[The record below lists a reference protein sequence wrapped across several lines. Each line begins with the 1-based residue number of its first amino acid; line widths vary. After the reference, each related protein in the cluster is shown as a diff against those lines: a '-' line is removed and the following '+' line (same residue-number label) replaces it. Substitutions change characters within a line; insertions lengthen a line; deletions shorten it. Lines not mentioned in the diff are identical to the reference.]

1 MTRKILYI
9 TGTRADYGL
18 MRSVLRRI
26 HEHPDLSLDIV
37 VTGMH
42 LMDEFGHTIDEIQ
55 SDGYSF
61 HTGDVRYEDDTQAA
75 MAIFIGR
82 FIEKLTPVIS
92 EIKPDI
98 ILLLGDRG
106 EMLAGAIV
114 GAYLSIPVAHIHGG
128 EITSTV
134 DDATRHA
141 ITKLAS
147 IHFPAT
153 EESKNRIIN
162 MGEEPSRVFLVGA
175 PGLDQI
181 LEEKLLSKTE
191 LAEKYHLDFSKPIV
205 MIIQHPVTEE
215 IHDAGAQIRETME
228 AIVSLEYQ
236 TILIYP
242 NADAGGRAM
251 IAVIQDYL
259 EYPFIQTFQS
269 IPHRDYL
276 SLLNVVDVLV
286 GNSSSALIEAPSF
299 ELPAINIGTRQKGR
313 EKGSNVIDSAYAR
326 VEIRRAIEK
335 ALTNSAF
342 REQVRDCLNPY
353 GEGKSSERIT
363 YILSTIDLT
372 IKNVQE

>member
-1 MTRKILYI
+1 
-9 TGTRADYGL
+9 

-26 HEHPDLSLDIV
+26 HEQPDLSLDIV

-42 LMDEFGHTIDEIQ
+42 LMEEFGHTVDEIQ
-55 SDGYSF
+55 SDGYSY
-61 HTGDVRYEDDTQAA
+61 HTVDVRYEGDTQAA

-82 FIEKLTPVIS
+82 FIETLTPVVS
-92 EIKPDI
+92 AIKPDI

-114 GAYLSIPVAHIHGG
+114 GTYLSIPVAHIHGG

-134 DDATRHA
+134 DDAARHA

-153 EESKNRIIN
+153 EKSKNRIIN

-181 LEEKLLSKTE
+181 LEEQLLSQYE
-191 LAEKYHLDFSKPIV
+191 LMEKYHLDFSQPIV
-205 MIIQHPVTEE
+205 MVIQHPVTEE
-215 IHDAGAQIRETME
+215 VDYACTQIRETME
-228 AIVSLEYQ
+228 AIVTLDYQ

-251 IAVIQDYL
+251 ISVIR
-259 EYPFIQTFQS
+259 EYSQYPSIQTYQS

-276 SLLNVVDVLV
+276 SLLKEVSVLV

-299 ELPAINIGTRQKGR
+299 GLPAINIGTRQNGR
-313 EKGSNVIDSAYAR
+313 ERGTNVIDSAYTR

-335 ALTNSAF
+335 ALTDSAF
-342 REQVRDCLNPY
+342 LEQVRDCLNPY
-353 GEGKSSERIT
+353 GDGKSSERIT
-363 YILSTIDLT
+363 YILSTIDLNN
-372 IKNVQE
+372 KCVQE